1 MRRESTKD
9 TDHERFLRLDD
20 LNENLPHLV
29 FDGSVFQKEF
39 LVRLLPN
46 HQCASTGAVTSRRI
60 YAPHMSSMIP
70 LTSRCF
76 RSTC

>member
-46 HQCASTGAVTSRRI
+46 H
-60 YAPHMSSMIP
+60 
-70 LTSRCF
+70 
-76 RSTC
+76 